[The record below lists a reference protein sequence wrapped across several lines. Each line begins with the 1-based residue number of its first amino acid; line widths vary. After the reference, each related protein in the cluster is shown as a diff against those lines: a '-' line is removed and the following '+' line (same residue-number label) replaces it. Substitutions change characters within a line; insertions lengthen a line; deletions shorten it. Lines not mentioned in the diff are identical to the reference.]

1 MNHYTDT
8 WQSYQREKCY
18 WHIENYILLIFQ
30 SIRKID
36 NNNITIS
43 LFNSEFS
50 YIHYLETKGCE
61 SMINVQQHKDHIIIF
76 HLMERRNCALIMLKR
91 VGGSQ
96 DMLIGIPCKKREHSI
111 VFMS

>member
-76 HLMERRNCALIMLKR
+76 HLMERRNCALVKLKR

-96 DMLIGIPCKKREHSI
+96 DMLIGIP
-111 VFMS
+111 